1 MDIINDFIE
10 IYRRRTEERR
20 RRSEER
26 RIWREHEN
34 NLKRGERRER
44 RMQLMEKILD
54 YTPSIGLF
62 LLCYLF
68 AHFTGLLVLFVE
80 FGLVAFYIGI
90 ALLAVAVVTNIE
102 ASMRRVRHYS
112 NSAMD
117 HLPLLI
123 VLAVFLIFLLLSGLF
138 TLVWEFLG
146 FVYLYGPEL
155 SIFLLAVLIAIFFIN
170 F

>member
-1 MDIINDFIE
+1 M
-10 IYRRRTEERR
+10 EERR

-26 RIWREHEN
+26 RVWREHEH
-34 NLKRGERRER
+34 NLKIGERRER

-54 YTPSIGLF
+54 HAPTIGLF

-68 AHFTGLLVLFVE
+68 AHFTGLLVFLVE
-80 FGLVAFYIGI
+80 FGLIAIYIGI
-90 ALLAVAVVTNIE
+90 ALVAVAVVTNIE
-102 ASMRRVRHYS
+102 ASMRRVRHFS
-112 NSAMD
+112 NSTMD

-123 VLAVFLIFLLLSGLF
+123 VLAVFLTFLLLSGLF

-146 FVYLYGPEL
+146 FVYQYGPEL
-155 SIFLLAVLIAIFFIN
+155 SIFLLAVLIAIFFIK